1 MDDNHGLIAQI
12 LVDVVETSYV
22 VTLALQNSDQ
32 GQEQTI
38 EKKLSSYIDTFEAL
52 VMSTPWHT

>member
-22 VTLALQNSDQ
+22 VTLALQDQ
-32 GQEQTI
+32 GQEQI
-38 EKKLSSYIDTFEAL
+38 VEQKLLKYIQAFDA
-52 VMSTPWHT
+52 

>member
-22 VTLALQNSDQ
+22 VTLALQTSDQ
-32 GQEQTI
+32 SQEQI
-38 EKKLSSYIDTFEAL
+38 VEQKLLTYIQTFDA
-52 VMSTPWHT
+52 